1 MLWFS
6 WWKPSG
12 HPRLSGCHPSYG
24 GTRVGNNNQ
33 EWAKQGSSRL
43 WDKVRCPIRK
53 CSKDP
58 GLHIPCWQA
67 DFLYMFTECC
77 IRACSN
83 IKITYMFLDVNDI
96 ATGAG
101 VVCRRFQGGVITLS
115 KIFKLKIIEW
125 HVIVLSPLI
134 DDLEISL
141 QGTGVVYTWDFHPYS
156 GSHTSHR
163 RIFKPDF
170 QEKFIW
176 AWNGPIWAKK
186 GPKRV
191 SNLY

>member
-43 WDKVRCPIRK
+43 WDEVRSPIRK
-53 CSKDP
+53 SSKDP
-58 GLHIPCWQA
+58 GLHIHCWQA

-115 KIFKLKIIEW
+115 KIFKLKIIDHW
-125 HVIVLSPLI
+125 MTCYCPQPTDRWSRDLSA
-134 DDLEISL
+134 
-141 QGTGVVYTWDFHPYS
+141 GHW
-156 GSHTSHR
+156 R
-163 RIFKPDF
+163 RLHLRFPSIFGCHQQMMLRMRK
-170 QEKFIW
+170 QCCYQY
-176 AWNGPIWAKK
+176 
-186 GPKRV
+186 R
-191 SNLY
+191 